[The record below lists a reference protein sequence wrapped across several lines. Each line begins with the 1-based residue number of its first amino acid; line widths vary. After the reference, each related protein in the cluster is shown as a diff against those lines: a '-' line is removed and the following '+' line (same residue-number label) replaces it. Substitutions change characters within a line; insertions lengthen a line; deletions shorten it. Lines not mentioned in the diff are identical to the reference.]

1 MHDFSARYQLIIFGV
16 YSSREL
22 VSEQYA
28 MDVEDIGAVLIE
40 LRAFW
45 TYLQREHH
53 LLNARRYL
61 RVLNRRTAQHVAAAV
76 GGYRLDL
83 DDELE
88 WEVNEGWDEGLESQ
102 WVERLLETVLQL
114 WGRLRKHFRMPR

>member
-1 MHDFSARYQLIIFGV
+1 
-16 YSSREL
+16 
-22 VSEQYA
+22 

-53 LLNARRYL
+53 LLNARHCL
-61 RVLNRRTAQHVAAAV
+61 RVLNRRTAQHMAAAV
-76 GGYRLDL
+76 GGYGLDL

-88 WEVNEGWDEGLESQ
+88 WEVDESWDEGLESQ